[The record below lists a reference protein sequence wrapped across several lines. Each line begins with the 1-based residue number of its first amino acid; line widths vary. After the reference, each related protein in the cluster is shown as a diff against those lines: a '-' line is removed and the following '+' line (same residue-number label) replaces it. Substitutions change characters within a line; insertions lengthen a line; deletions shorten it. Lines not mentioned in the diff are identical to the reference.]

1 MTFTNPKQIEMIKPT
16 SRYICLSVS
25 KANKKYLDILDDY
38 SLEFN
43 LNKSASIFRII
54 DEYHH
59 RRCIEALKR

>member
-1 MTFTNPKQIEMIKPT
+1 MIKPT